1 MWTGLGITGIV
12 LGFIAGWILV
22 PLSKYAGAFPCLAV
36 AIGIGGVSMVIA
48 SRFMPAKSLK
58 GSEAA
63 AKWEAFR
70 EYLRDLKD
78 LEELDNA
85 AEIFEKYLPYAIAFG
100 MNNSFVNKFA
110 RVTDAP
116 APGWY
121 IPHHRRRL
129 PTSGGG
135 RGLATDV
142 GSGAGAGS
150 GGLQG
155 MSEGM
160 SGGLQNMS
168 DGLTSMLNSAG
179 RIMRS
184 APSSS
189 GSSGGGGGGFSGGG
203 FSGGGGGGGG
213 GRGFG

>member
-1 MWTGLGITGIV
+1 LGIAALVIAF
-12 LGFIAGWILV
+12 LSGFLLV
-22 PLSKYAGAFPCLAV
+22 PLAQYSGAFPCLAV
-36 AIGIGGVSMVIA
+36 ALGMSGVSILVA
-48 SRFMPAKSLK
+48 SRFMPAKSVK

-70 EYLRDLKD
+70 NY
-78 LEELDNA
+78 LEEIEDLDELENA
-85 AEIFEKYLPYAIAFG
+85 GEIFEKFLPYAIAFG
-100 MNNSFVNKFA
+100 MNQSFVNKFA
-110 RVTDAP
+110 RMADTP

-121 IPHHRRRL
+121 VPYPRRGL

-135 RGLATDV
+135 RGLAKEV
-142 GSGAGAGS
+142 GTGAGAGR

-155 MSEGM
+155 MSEGL
-160 SGGLQNMS
+160 SGGLQSMS
-168 DGLTSMLNSAG
+168 DGLTTMLNSTG
-179 RIMRS
+179 RILGS

-189 GSSGGGGGGFSGGG
+189 GSSGGGGFSGGG